1 MAETTFRLAIPEA
14 GLSIEQNTEHV
25 PHDNKYYVL
34 RDGAVVAGYQALK
47 KAREKLQQLKDEVGF
62 KPAAAAPTPEGTGDE
77 LANREHIERLLDA
90 ASSYW
95 SQSHKHR
102 GGGGRGG
109 RGGV

>member
-1 MAETTFRLAIPEA
+1 MADKSFRLAIPEA
-14 GLSIEQNTEHV
+14 GLSIEQNTEQV

-34 RDGAVVAGYQALK
+34 RDGTAVGAYLALK

-62 KPAAAAPTPEGTGDE
+62 KPASQAADGSGDE
-77 LANREHIERLLDA
+77 QANREHIERLLDA

>member
-1 MAETTFRLAIPEA
+1 MADTSFRLAVPEA

-34 RDGAVVAGYQALK
+34 RDGAVVGGYLALK
-47 KAREKLQQLKDEVGF
+47 KAREKLQQLKDELGF
-62 KPAAAAPTPEGTGDE
+62 KPAAAAPPGESGDD

>member
-1 MAETTFRLAIPEA
+1 MAEGTFRLAIPEA
-14 GLSIEQNTEHV
+14 GLSVEQNTELV
-25 PHDNKYYVL
+25 PHDGRFHVL
-34 RDGAVVAGYQALK
+34 RDGKPVGSFPNLK
-47 KAREKLQQLKDEVGF
+47 KAREKLQQLKDEVGYDPQQAIDDRSAEQ
-62 KPAAAAPTPEGTGDE
+62 K
-77 LANREHIERLLDA
+77 ANAEHVERLLDA